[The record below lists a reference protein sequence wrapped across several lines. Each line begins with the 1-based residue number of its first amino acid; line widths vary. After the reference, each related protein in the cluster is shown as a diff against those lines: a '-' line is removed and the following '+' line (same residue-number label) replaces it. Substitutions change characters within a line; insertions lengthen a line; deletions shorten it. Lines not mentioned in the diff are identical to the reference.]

1 MIYHVFM
8 NTRGTN
14 KSLLSRTGCLIAA
27 MAPKGKGRA
36 AAAPPKR
43 KGAMQ
48 SQLNQLPLL
57 KKPSELIGTQIKVPG
72 AYWDGRMSDEEK
84 AMLWAQRTR
93 RARALRQAPA
103 RRALRRIDQ
112 SSLRLCTSTIFP
124 LCVPPHRLRS

>member
-1 MIYHVFM
+1 M
-8 NTRGTN
+8 
-14 KSLLSRTGCLIAA
+14 LSRSGWLIAA

-84 AMLWAQRTR
+84 AMLYLCGIRDYSALHTFASGAKGQAFELQEMGAAGRLAAWSTAMRV
-93 RARALRQAPA
+93 AR
-103 RRALRRIDQ
+103 
-112 SSLRLCTSTIFP
+112 SSGCSIRFR
-124 LCVPPHRLRS
+124 CV

>member
-1 MIYHVFM
+1 
-8 NTRGTN
+8 
-14 KSLLSRTGCLIAA
+14 

-84 AMLWAQRTR
+84 AMLYLCGIRDYS
-93 RARALRQAPA
+93 ALHTFASGAKGQAFELQEMGA
-103 RRALRRIDQ
+103 AGTG
-112 SSLRLCTSTIFP
+112 SLEHGDASGEMFWMQYNAFPVSLSLCDMA
-124 LCVPPHRLRS
+124 